1 MGGGILE
8 KEQTT
13 GRAHYFLACWVRG
26 TVSVPTSSRLGPL
39 FKSKS
44 LDAFTSPLENPP
56 DNDDLLGN
64 GGESDL
70 QPLLTENSPISGL
83 SSTLFKSSP
92 SPRSGTKLGLFS
104 SGSNTSTPRMQSQPV
119 SRPSLRCRTTVAAAQ
134 TPSIDESPKL
144 QAKTTTPTDTV
155 KTPRSLLSSNPSSPR
170 SPLKFSIFRN
180 SFKLRNSYGI
190 CLQSV
195 KTGQGTTIYTA
206 ECSHAFHFSCIA
218 AHVRKQGSLVCPV
231 CNTTWKD
238 EPLLMIHKNRKPEED
253 EVSHREHEEMAQ
265 AAVSNGKREDDM
277 TMGPTKQCSLG

>member
-1 MGGGILE
+1 MVEHLIYNHCSQKTAQYQDFHQLCLNQVPALE
-8 KEQTT
+8 
-13 GRAHYFLACWVRG
+13 AVRSWG
-26 TVSVPTSSRLGPL
+26 CFPAVATPPRLGCSLNLFPVPACAAEPL
-39 FKSKS
+39 WQRLKHLPSTRVPNFK
-44 LDAFTSPLENPP
+44 P
-56 DNDDLLGN
+56 
-64 GGESDL
+64 
-70 QPLLTENSPISGL
+70 
-83 SSTLFKSSP
+83 
-92 SPRSGTKLGLFS
+92 
-104 SGSNTSTPRMQSQPV
+104 
-119 SRPSLRCRTTVAAAQ
+119 
-134 TPSIDESPKL
+134 
-144 QAKTTTPTDTV
+144 KTTMPTDTV

-170 SPLKFSIFRN
+170 SPLKLSIFRN

-206 ECSHAFHFSCIA
+206 EYSHAFHFSCIA
-218 AHVRKQGSLVCPV
+218 AHVRKQGSLVCLV